1 MTTVT
6 SATAATSAA
15 ASTSAA
21 AQTTSDDYQM
31 FLKMMTAQ
39 IQNQDPLN
47 PMDSTAFAT
56 QLATFSGVEQQ
67 VQTNELLAG
76 LSTQFSVLGM
86 AQLAGWVGQQA
97 RADVPVHFDGTA
109 VTVSPNPAQGATRAV
124 LVVRDEDGT
133 VVSRE
138 DVPVSSDP
146 YQWLGADIAGDPL
159 PEGTYSLELE
169 SYGGDTLLDTSAVES
184 YATIVEAQAGTNGI
198 RLLLHGGASVDATAV
213 TALRRV

>member
-6 SATAATSAA
+6 SATSAA
-15 ASTSAA
+15 AASATTA
-21 AQTTSDDYQM
+21 AQTTSADYQM

-39 IQNQDPLN
+39 IRNQDPLN
-47 PMDSTAFAT
+47 PMDSTAYAT

-67 VQTNELLAG
+67 VQTNQLLSNLA
-76 LSTQFSVLGM
+76 TQFSVLGM

-109 VTVSPNPAQGATRAV
+109 VTLSPNPAQGATRAV

-138 DVPVSSDP
+138 DLPLSSDP

-159 PEGTYSLELE
+159 PAGTYSLALE
-169 SYGGDTLLDTSAVES
+169 SYGGDTLLATSPVES
-184 YATIVEAQAGTNGI
+184 YATIVEAQAGSNGI
-198 RLLLHGGASVDATAV
+198 RLLLQGGSSVDATAV
-213 TALRRV
+213 TALRRI

>member
-6 SATAATSAA
+6 SATSAA
-15 ASTSAA
+15 SASTANGS
-21 AQTTSDDYQM
+21 AQTTSTDYQM

-39 IQNQDPLN
+39 IRNQDPLN
-47 PMDSTAFAT
+47 PMDSTAYAT

-67 VQTNELLAG
+67 VQTNQLLSNLAM
-76 LSTQFSVLGM
+76 QFSVLGM

-97 RADVPVHFDGTA
+97 RADVPVHFDGSA
-109 VTVSPNPAQGATRAV
+109 VTVSPNPAQGATRTV

-138 DVPVSSDP
+138 DIPVSSGP
-146 YQWLGADIAGDPL
+146 YEWLGADIKGDPL
-159 PEGTYSLELE
+159 PEGTYSIELE
-169 SYGGDTLLDTSAVES
+169 SYGGDTLLDTSPVES
-184 YATIVEAQAGTNGI
+184 YATIVEAQAGPNGI
-198 RLLLHGGASVDATAV
+198 RLLLEGGASVDATAV

>member
-1 MTTVT
+1 MTTVASVS
-6 SATAATSAA
+6 SATAVGTTASAR
-15 ASTSAA
+15 TESA
-21 AQTTSDDYQM
+21 DYQM
-31 FLKMMTAQ
+31 FLKMLTAQ
-39 IQNQDPLN
+39 IRNQDPLN
-47 PMDSTAFAT
+47 PLDSTDYAT

-67 VQTNELLAG
+67 VQTNELLAN

-97 RADVPVHFDGTA
+97 RADVPVHFDGSA

-124 LVVRDEDGT
+124 LVVRDEDGI

-138 DVPVSSDP
+138 DVPVSSEP

-159 PEGTYSLELE
+159 PTGTYSLELE
-169 SYGGDTLLDTSAVES
+169 SYGGDTLLSTGPVES
-184 YATIVEAQAGTNGI
+184 YATIVEAQSGSNGI
-198 RLLLHGGASVDATAV
+198 RLLLQGGASVDATAV

>member
-6 SATAATSAA
+6 SATSAA
-15 ASTSAA
+15 AATATTG
-21 AQTTSDDYQM
+21 AQTTSADYQM

-39 IQNQDPLN
+39 IRNQDPLN
-47 PMDSTAFAT
+47 PMDSTAYAT

-67 VQTNELLAG
+67 VQTNQLLAS

-109 VTVSPNPAQGATRAV
+109 VTISPNPAQGATRAV
-124 LVVRDEDGT
+124 LVVRDEDGA

-138 DVPVSSDP
+138 DLPLSSDP

-159 PEGTYSLELE
+159 PEGTYSLALE
-169 SYGGDTLLDTSAVES
+169 SYGGDTLLDTSPVES
-184 YATIVEAQAGTNGI
+184 YATIVEAQAGPNGI
-198 RLLLHGGASVDATAV
+198 RLLLQGGASVDATAV

>member
-6 SATAATSAA
+6 SATSAA
-15 ASTSAA
+15 AATATTA
-21 AQTTSDDYQM
+21 AQTTSADYQM

-39 IQNQDPLN
+39 IRNQDPLN
-47 PMDSTAFAT
+47 PMDSTAYAT

-67 VQTNELLAG
+67 VQTNQLLAS

-97 RADVPVHFDGTA
+97 RADVPVHFDGSA
-109 VTVSPNPAQGATRAV
+109 VTISPNPAQGATRAV
-124 LVVRDEDGT
+124 LVVRDEDGA

-138 DVPVSSDP
+138 DLPLSSDP

-169 SYGGDTLLDTSAVES
+169 SYGGDTLLDTSPVES
-184 YATIVEAQAGTNGI
+184 YATIVEAQAGPNGI
-198 RLLLHGGASVDATAV
+198 RLLLQGGASVDATAV

>member
-6 SATAATSAA
+6 SATSAA
-15 ASTSAA
+15 AATATTA
-21 AQTTSDDYQM
+21 AQTTSADYQM

-39 IQNQDPLN
+39 IRNQDPLN
-47 PMDSTAFAT
+47 PMDSTAYAT

-67 VQTNELLAG
+67 VQTNKLLSNLA
-76 LSTQFSVLGM
+76 TQFSVLGM

-109 VTVSPNPAQGATRAV
+109 VTISPNPAQGATRAV

-138 DVPVSSDP
+138 DLPLSSDP

-159 PEGTYSLELE
+159 PEGTYSLALE
-169 SYGGDTLLDTSAVES
+169 SYGGDTLLNTSPVES
-184 YATIVEAQAGTNGI
+184 YATIVEAQAGSNGI
-198 RLLLHGGASVDATAV
+198 RLLLQGGSSVDATAV

>member
-6 SATAATSAA
+6 SATSAA
-15 ASTSAA
+15 AATATTA
-21 AQTTSDDYQM
+21 AQTTSADYQM

-39 IQNQDPLN
+39 IRNQDPLN
-47 PMDSTAFAT
+47 PMDSTAYAT

-67 VQTNELLAG
+67 VQTNQLLSNLA
-76 LSTQFSVLGM
+76 TQFSVLGM

-109 VTVSPNPAQGATRAV
+109 VTISPNPAQGATRAV
-124 LVVRDEDGT
+124 LVVRDEDGA

-138 DVPVSSDP
+138 DLPVSSEP

-169 SYGGDTLLDTSAVES
+169 SYGGDTLLDTSPVES
-184 YATIVEAQAGTNGI
+184 YATIVEAQAGPNGI
-198 RLLLHGGASVDATAV
+198 RLLLQGGASVDATAV

>member
-6 SATAATSAA
+6 SATSAA
-15 ASTSAA
+15 AAKATTA
-21 AQTTSDDYQM
+21 AQTTSADYQM

-39 IQNQDPLN
+39 IRNQDPLN
-47 PMDSTAFAT
+47 PMDSTAYAT

-67 VQTNELLAG
+67 VQTNKLLSNLA
-76 LSTQFSVLGM
+76 TQFSVLGM

-109 VTVSPNPAQGATRAV
+109 VTISPNPAQGATRAV

-138 DVPVSSDP
+138 DLPLSSDP

-159 PEGTYSLELE
+159 PEGTYSLALE
-169 SYGGDTLLDTSAVES
+169 SYGGDTLLNTSPVES
-184 YATIVEAQAGTNGI
+184 YATIVEAQAGSNGI
-198 RLLLHGGASVDATAV
+198 RLLLQGGSSVDATAV

>member
-6 SATAATSAA
+6 SATSAVAAPAG
-15 ASTSAA
+15 AS
-21 AQTTSDDYQM
+21 AQTASADYQM
-31 FLKMMTAQ
+31 FLKMMTVQ
-39 IQNQDPLN
+39 IRNQDPLN
-47 PMDSTAFAT
+47 PMDSTAYAT

-67 VQTNELLAG
+67 VQSNRLLAS

-97 RADVPVHFDGTA
+97 RAEVPVHFDGAA
-109 VTVSPNPAQGATRAV
+109 VTVSPNPAQGATRAI
-124 LVVRDEDGT
+124 LVVRAEDGT

-138 DVPVSSDP
+138 DVPVTPGP

-159 PEGTYSLELE
+159 PAGTYSIELE
-169 SYGGDTLLDTSAVES
+169 SYGGDSLLDTSPVES
-184 YATIVEAQAGTNGI
+184 YATIVEAQAGANGI
-198 RLLLHGGASVDATAV
+198 RLLLAGGASVDATAV